1 MNKKIE
7 SILNRQVEREGY
19 SSHLYLAMASWAET
33 EGFKGIAEWL
43 YVQSEEERLH
53 MLKLVKYINE
63 RGGKAIIPE
72 IAKPPVS
79 YDGVQKMFEEVLK
92 HEEFITGSINEIV
105 QVCLEEKDFNTHQWV
120 QWFVNEQLEEEA
132 SVRTLLDSLRLAGQQ
147 HLYLFDRDI
156 MAMRNKADD
165 SESGAE

>member
-7 SILNRQVEREGY
+7 SILNRQVVREGY

-33 EGFKGIAEWL
+33 EGYKGIAGWL
-43 YVQSEEERLH
+43 YAQAEEERLH
-53 MLKLVKYINE
+53 MLKVIKYINE

-72 IAKPPVS
+72 IEKPPVR
-79 YDGVQKMFEEVLK
+79 YAGVLKMFEEVLK
-92 HEEFITGSINEIV
+92 HEQFITASINEIV
-105 QVCLEEKDFNTHQWV
+105 QTCLEEKDFNTYQWV

-132 SVRTLLDSLRLAGQQ
+132 SVRSLLDSLHLAGDQ

-156 MAMRNKADD
+156 MSMRQKEKEAD
-165 SESGAE
+165 SAAE

>member
-7 SILNRQVEREGY
+7 SILNRQVVREGY

-33 EGFKGIAEWL
+33 EGYKGIAEWL
-43 YVQSEEERLH
+43 YAQSEEERLH
-53 MLKLVKYINE
+53 MLKVIKYINE

-72 IAKPPVS
+72 IEKPPVQFT
-79 YDGVQKMFEEVLK
+79 GVLKMFEEVLK
-92 HEEFITGSINEIV
+92 HEQFITESINEIV
-105 QVCLEEKDFNTHQWV
+105 QICLEEKDFNTYQWV

-132 SVRTLLDSLRLAGQQ
+132 SVRTLLDSLRLAGDQ

-156 MAMRNKADD
+156 MSMRQKESDAD
-165 SESGAE
+165 STAQ